1 MLRFSFF
8 DIDKIETFYKTFYIM
23 NKITIAYDM
32 CYIHRDKFETKT
44 SMILILFF
52 EMKNNK

>member
-8 DIDKIETFYKTFYIM
+8 DIDKIETFYKTSYIM

-32 CYIHRDKFETKT
+32 CYIHRDI
-44 SMILILFF
+44 SRPRRARY
-52 EMKNNK
+52 